1 MDCEALTELTWMKV
15 TSDEVTIPDGYQVV
29 AGDRSGL
36 WLAPVSETLTEEP
49 VVGSRAAAELLGVSH
64 TTVNARVRQQD
75 PERRPGRLGRAGTIW
90 WPSASACRAWWDG
103 G

>member
-1 MDCEALTELTWMKV
+1 MDSGSLTSLTWMKT

-36 WLAPVSETLTEEP
+36 WLAPVSKKVTGEP

-64 TTVNARVRQQD
+64 TTINARVRQQA
-75 PERRPGRLGRAGTIW
+75 PQEQPGRLGKVGTVW
-90 WPSASACRAWWDG
+90 WPSAAACRAWWERG
-103 G
+103 